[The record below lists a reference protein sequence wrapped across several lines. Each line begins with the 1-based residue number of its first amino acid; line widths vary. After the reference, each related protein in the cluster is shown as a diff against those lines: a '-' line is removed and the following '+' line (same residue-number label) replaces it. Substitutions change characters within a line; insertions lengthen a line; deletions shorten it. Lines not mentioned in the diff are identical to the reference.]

1 MQGSLEVLDTAAGSE
16 ASRPSSSESDHGSLH
31 ALASSATPK
40 LQTAAGKLPTQSH
53 NNPPQSQAPQELLL
67 QRSQQPAAQ
76 GQKSSLLQA
85 KADASFTDPSQS
97 SPVTA
102 VQASHPNTLPLVKP
116 SGSAGLQARQR
127 SDEDGAPEQRS
138 DLLNSLPGEFERLR
152 QYPSYARVLRDT
164 SVVEAEPAHGAHQ
177 VHFITSQ
184 HGLRGDSLQKAIDS
198 AVVSKAS
205 TAAVIAPAP
214 APSRQHTD
222 TPDPA
227 TTTTTAASAGTIE
240 GSLSRE
246 ATQQAGA
253 APQPTVGGSV
263 QAPGGNT
270 PKQRRA
276 VLEADGAAP
285 AARVP
290 AHTSARPRAQ
300 HKKAALAPAILPG
313 GDADGPPGA
322 ASPARVPLLTILAM
336 TMAMAMMSGFGA
348 LPFLVFG
355 RLGAYWSGLANA
367 AACGVMLAAS
377 FGLLEESKSHSTVLV
392 MGGMLG
398 GVAAMKLST
407 AYLSRFEDMS
417 FQHLKGADARKAL
430 LIIGVMAA
438 HAFGEGSGVGVSFA
452 GPRGW
457 AQGTL
462 VTLAIGL
469 HNIPEGMAA
478 LYWTLLS
485 ALPQGLVALP
495 SYMFV
500 EAVSGILPV
509 ALGFA
514 AGCMIYIVF
523 AELIPDA
530 LEETDH
536 SHVAMA
542 ATASAAWLQGLS
554 MAMASLERPDGS
566 LASPI
571 QADLPSLL
579 PQLATLL
586 PSILLV
592 PCAAA
597 ATSCILLRS
606 LPVTVGATAGAGGWL
621 AWGSLLTLLT
631 YPGPQ
636 PVGTTLTCAG
646 IGAAVALALWQAMP
660 GVAAV
665 VVGGGEGGAS
675 GEGGEEGMEVWGGGV
690 ASGQQQQQQL
700 VVAKGGG
707 GLRGPQDQLQLQLQL
722 QGMNGEVSVK

>member
-240 GSLSRE
+240 GFAEPRGDP
-246 ATQQAGA
+246 AGRRS
-253 APQPTVGGSV
+253 PT
-263 QAPGGNT
+263 
-270 PKQRRA
+270 
-276 VLEADGAAP
+276 
-285 AARVP
+285 
-290 AHTSARPRAQ
+290 AHARPRAQ

-336 TMAMAMMSGFGA
+336 TMAMAMI
-348 LPFLVFG
+348 
-355 RLGAYWSGLANA
+355 
-367 AACGVMLAAS
+367 

-469 HNIPEGMAA
+469 HNIPEGMAVASVMVARGTPPRKA

-636 PVGTTLTCAG
+636 PVGTTLTRCRGSRQSLSAVGRGERAG
-646 IGAAVALALWQAMP
+646 R
-660 GVAAV
+660 
-665 VVGGGEGGAS
+665 
-675 GEGGEEGMEVWGGGV
+675 GGEEGMEVWGGGV